1 MRKFLPLFCAIWVM
15 YACGQTTI
23 AEPQTTTQPQITSAT
38 HTPAPLP
45 TIATA
50 TPLPTN
56 TPQPELSPMEAR
68 DVADSDIKQQLQ
80 DAGFDGADSEYIART
95 GVATQQLD
103 ATTWRVML
111 TTPTGHLIDQ
121 TISYAI
127 GNPADIAKP
136 IQRDSPVSDETGA
149 FAYSYTIS
157 ATDAPAE
164 IIEALQSAPVAYRPS
179 RMMMIGPPVRIAM
192 DVDAISVYVKGFIKQ
207 FGKDKFGDFTKEYDK
222 LVPDSKFK
230 LNDRWNAVK
239 ASMYVLDAVWM
250 FEKIWPY
257 LNAIDYL
264 QACAEKPWNPLTAK
278 SFREYPQDQ
287 QRIIERL
294 ESARSEIKY
303 EGLNLYTIV
312 MNKVLLMGIPGLST
326 VTKFLFG
333 ETLNN
338 LTAETEQRLK
348 NLVAKMEK
356 MVPPCNGWRFVQQ
369 AQAGYL
375 FTFEGTKC
383 GGIDGNWTVFDDTT
397 IEGTHILSTF
407 EITVSEE
414 EWLQGKKDFR
424 YVFEQKISDDGGR
437 SEIMYQGFTKNIIF
451 SNQTVQFELNNL
463 TSCTLWGIIY
473 GSPPEI
479 VTGCREIPERVQ
491 FTAPSSPWVEDE
503 SICQAE
509 KADMMRFHNWQ
520 P

>member
-1 MRKFLPLFCAIWVM
+1 MRKFLPLFCAVWVM
-15 YACGQTTI
+15 CACGQATI

-38 HTPAPLP
+38 PTPAPLP
-45 TIATA
+45 TIEAA

-68 DVADSDIKQQLQ
+68 DVADPDIKQQLQ
-80 DAGFDGADSEYIART
+80 DAGFDAADSEYIART

-136 IQRDSPVSDETGA
+136 IQRDSPLSDETGA
-149 FAYSYTIS
+149 FAYAYTIS
-157 ATDAPAE
+157 ATDAPPE
-164 IIEALQSAPVAYRPS
+164 ILEALQSAPVAYRPS

-264 QACAEKPWNPLTAK
+264 QACAEKPWNPLTVK
-278 SFREYPQDQ
+278 SFRENPQDQ

-303 EGLNLYTIV
+303 EGLYLYTIV

-338 LTAETEQRLK
+338 LTAETEQRLR
-348 NLVAKMEK
+348 NLVDEMEK
-356 MVPPCNGWRFVQQ
+356 MVPPCNGWRFDTQQ
-369 AQAGYL
+369 IPAGNLYNWQ
-375 FTFEGTKC
+375 GTKC
-383 GGIDGNWTVFDDTT
+383 GGIDGYWMITHDTT
-397 IEGTHILSTF
+397 IEGIRAVGQWT
-407 EITVSEE
+407 ITVNEE
-414 EWLQGKKDFR
+414 EWLQGIKRFPYTLENKTTLPIGTSTIDVLGYTKDVLF
-424 YVFEQKISDDGGR
+424 DGQNMR
-437 SEIMYQGFTKNIIF
+437 FTLD
-451 SNQTVQFELNNL
+451 QF
-463 TSCTLWGIIY
+463 TSCRYNGPL
-473 GSPPEI
+473 PPGAPDPCSYI
-479 VTGCREIPERVQ
+479 NFTTTG
-491 FTAPSSPWVEDE
+491 TPWVEDE

-509 KADMMRFHNWQ
+509 KADMMRFQNRQ